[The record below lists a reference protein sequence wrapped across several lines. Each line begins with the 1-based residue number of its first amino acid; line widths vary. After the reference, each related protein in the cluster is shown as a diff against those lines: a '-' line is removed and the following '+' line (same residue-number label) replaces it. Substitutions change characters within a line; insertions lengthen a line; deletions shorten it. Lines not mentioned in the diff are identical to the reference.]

1 MNSPHSR
8 PLYIDKA
15 LPRAAPHRVAYAMC
29 GVPDW
34 FVAAVLAAV
43 ALAAALL
50 ATRRCGI
57 PSPMGPWYSDMMMP
71 VLRTGRFPDMVK
83 LHAQHGPLF
92 WWSFLGRRM
101 LMVGTLEAV
110 TRVHLGEG
118 VIVRADYPTSVRKLL
133 GPWGTLNTHGKAH
146 IRIKRLAQP
155 AFTPKAIRG
164 YLPRMQAI
172 AEQAVQKW
180 AAEGDIL
187 VHQEMKWF
195 TFRVVVETIVGCD
208 DGWTSPENFPA
219 VSSDFEVWVAG
230 LFSIPLAIPGTAF
243 ARGLKKRTALMRRIH
258 ASLDLAE
265 AAGQHG
271 PGAGGGRNPASH
283 DDGGAAGAEQPSALD
298 LLMRSRDEEGVGLT
312 RDQIADTVLTLLFA
326 GHDTSS
332 STLTRIF
339 QHLHR
344 HPEAVQRLRQE
355 QAEVVAKHGSPV
367 TEAALQDMKYAEG
380 VVRETMRITPIINA
394 TLRVALQ
401 DFELCGYTIKK
412 GTALQCSLTQ
422 PIKTDSRW
430 QDEDDVQAFKPERWL
445 HGAAQKQGA
454 WIPFGGGQ
462 RLCLGWLLAMTEMK
476 VLLASIFRRYALEL
490 RLPEEPWVEFPIARP
505 KHGMPAR
512 FVATMDAS

>member
-1 MNSPHSR
+1 
-8 PLYIDKA
+8 
-15 LPRAAPHRVAYAMC
+15 MC

-187 VHQEMKWF
+187 WF

-230 LFSIPLAIPGTAF
+230 LF
-243 ARGLKKRTALMRRIH
+243 
-258 ASLDLAE
+258 
-265 AAGQHG
+265 
-271 PGAGGGRNPASH
+271 
-283 DDGGAAGAEQPSALD
+283 
-298 LLMRSRDEEGVGLT
+298 